1 MRASFPLRQGALS
14 LWSQLGVNG
23 QPRVILEEVFREEM
37 VDCMLSGYFDG
48 VGAPQNTDS
57 RMHAWGQTNPQGE
70 HAPEAWPGSEATG
83 ALEEGLISS

>member
-1 MRASFPLRQGALS
+1 MRQGALS

-57 RMHAWGQTNPQGE
+57 RMHAWGQTPRENTLLKPGQAQKTHPARISAQR
-70 HAPEAWPGSEATG
+70 HAG
-83 ALEEGLISS
+83 